1 MEFEFIYDPVQLI
14 IIRDIFTKKENAEIF
29 TEAIKNKNNFKLA
42 VTTGNKENFRSN
54 ISSDY
59 DILYIKDRIKSKLL
73 TLIDRTFKNEKFTE
87 VLSSFVFPIN
97 SLDVTNY
104 HETEVSRYGDQ
115 GQQYKYHTDY
125 NGNRLITLV
134 YYFHKE
140 PKKYKGGE
148 IQFTRSPISNG
159 KILDKNE
166 TPINITPENNMMV
179 IFGSK
184 VAHTVLPTTSPK
196 TFDNGRFSVNI
207 WIGVR

>member
-54 ISSDY
+54 ISLDY
-59 DILYIKDRIKSKLL
+59 DILYNKDRIKSKLL

-148 IQFTRSPISNG
+148 IQFTRSPIYSG

-166 TPINITPENNMMV
+166 TPISITPENNMMV

-184 VAHTVLPTTSPK
+184 VAHTVLPTKSPK

>member
-54 ISSDY
+54 ISLDY
-59 DILYIKDRIKSKLL
+59 DILYNKDRIKSKLL

-184 VAHTVLPTTSPK
+184 VAHTVLPTKSPK